1 MAPYKTIL
9 EPISASVQPG
19 NSHEENEGEVSV
31 DSKPEAKT
39 YSQVD
44 GLLRLLI
51 FSITR
56 LKSTSC
62 TPLLPV
68 DGMGFGF
75 GEDFLFDPF
84 LHHGPHHDEHHGP
97 HLGPHDY
104 HHHHYYEDWHPFEY
118 SYGVHD
124 PHNHLVGRPR
134 TTVYIVVVVVE
145 PTLPAGLQRAQGGG
159 RARQHG
165 GAVQRG
171 PARRENSAR
180 II

>member
-19 NSHEENEGEVSV
+19 NSLEENEGEISV
-31 DSKPEAKT
+31 DLKQEAKT
-39 YSQVD
+39 YSQVV

-62 TPLLPV
+62 SPLLPV

-84 LHHGPHHDEHHGP
+84 LHHAPHHDEHLGLHHG
-97 HLGPHDY
+97 HLDY
-104 HHHHYYEDWHPFEY
+104 HHQQHYEEWHPFEY

-124 PHNHLVGRPR
+124 PLNHLVGR
-134 TTVYIVVVVVE
+134 
-145 PTLPAGLQRAQGGG
+145 AQ
-159 RARQHG
+159 
-165 GAVQRG
+165 
-171 PARRENSAR
+171 SSC
-180 II
+180 

>member
-19 NSHEENEGEVSV
+19 NSLEENEGEISV
-31 DSKPEAKT
+31 DFKQEAKT
-39 YSQVD
+39 YSQVV

-62 TPLLPV
+62 SPLLPV

-84 LHHGPHHDEHHGP
+84 LHHVPHHDEHHG
-97 HLGPHDY
+97 HHYGPHDY
-104 HHHHYYEDWHPFEY
+104 HHHHHYEEWHPFEY

-124 PHNHLVGRPR
+124 PHNHLVN
-134 TTVYIVVVVVE
+134 IAHSDEVVAE
-145 PTLPAGLQRAQGGG
+145 PVLPAGLQRAQGGG

-165 GAVQRG
+165 GGVQRR
-171 PARRENSAR
+171 PA
-180 II
+180 